1 MENIKTYT
9 VWAPITQFWRYKR
22 LQKIYNRMDW
32 NPTFYAGGDRLLGMI
47 MNTMNNGAEIIMQ
60 GNDDSGLEVKS
71 DKTKVYENG
80 MKQAE

>member
-1 MENIKTYT
+1 
-9 VWAPITQFWRYKR
+9 
-22 LQKIYNRMDW
+22 
-32 NPTFYAGGDRLLGMI
+32 